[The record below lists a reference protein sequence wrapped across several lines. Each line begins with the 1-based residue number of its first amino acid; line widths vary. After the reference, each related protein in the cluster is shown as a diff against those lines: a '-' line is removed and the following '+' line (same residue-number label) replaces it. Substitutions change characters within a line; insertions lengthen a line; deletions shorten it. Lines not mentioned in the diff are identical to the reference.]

1 MVNRSTQANR
11 KGAADKD
18 AGAGDDPGG
27 DGGAATP
34 RLREWP
40 AAAIVFFVSFCVYVR
55 CLHPGAAAADSS
67 ELVAAA
73 HAGGAAHPPGE
84 PPLPDGNHSS
94 HSQAGYPLFCITY
107 KIASLLIPIF
117 GIAWRMNLFNALV
130 TAAAAAVVACT
141 SARLSSS
148 LPAAVLSGFLY
159 ALCET
164 GWHFALHAEVFAL
177 NSLATA
183 VAMFILLRF
192 FEAPTQSLCVLGAHA
207 FCIGLA
213 NQHTLVLLLPP
224 VAAAVLARKAS
235 ICFARSTI
243 FHLLF
248 AALLGASFYLYH
260 YPPSRHLALSPCRSE
275 RFSFALFNDAV
286 CRYLPF
292 ATSHSPH
299 VSWGNSNTFAG
310 FKKSVLKHSFSPAA
324 AACTESLDCVLQAC
338 AARGVRHVQ
347 AHC

>member
-1 MVNRSTQANR
+1 M
-11 KGAADKD
+11 G
-18 AGAGDDPGG
+18 
-27 DGGAATP
+27 
-34 RLREWP
+34 
-40 AAAIVFFVSFCVYVR
+40 
-55 CLHPGAAAADSS
+55 
-67 ELVAAA
+67 
-73 HAGGAAHPPGE
+73 
-84 PPLPDGNHSS
+84 
-94 HSQAGYPLFCITY
+94 AGYPLFCITY

-192 FEAPTQSLCVLGAHA
+192 LETPTQFLCVLGAHA

-243 FHLLF
+243 LHLLL
-248 AALLGASFYLYH
+248 AALLGASIYLY
-260 YPPSRHLALSPCRSE
+260 PPPRQRVALGPCRAE
-275 RFSFALFNDAV
+275 CFSFALFNNAI
-286 CRYLPF
+286 CRYLPV
-292 ATSHSPH
+292 ATSHSPL
-299 VSWGNSNTFAG
+299 VSWGNSNSFAG
-310 FKKSVLKHSFSPAA
+310 FKKLVLKHSFLRAA
-324 AACTESLDCVLQAC
+324 AACT
-338 AARGVRHVQ
+338 
-347 AHC
+347 